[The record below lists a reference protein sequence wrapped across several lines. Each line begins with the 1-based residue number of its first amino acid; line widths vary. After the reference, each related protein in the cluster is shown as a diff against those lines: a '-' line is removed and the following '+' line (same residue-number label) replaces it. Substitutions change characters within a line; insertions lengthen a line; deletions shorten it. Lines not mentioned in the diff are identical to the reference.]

1 MRALLKNLSQVEGDD
16 STVNI
21 KRTTLVAASLCTIVF
36 LMVLVVIAFYASF
49 KAMSAANA
57 VDDAWQSQRERI
69 LNIEAKSVQ
78 ASSDAAEVKI
88 SQAGLQ
94 QGLLGAT
101 KNIAALQQSIDQ
113 SQSYKSAKAAL
124 DAEQAA
130 AAAKVEAVQADAQK
144 QVEEAEKKGVENFDK
159 MLVARLQ
166 SRWSRPESVTSP
178 VSVEVLVQ
186 FAADGTITNALVP
199 TSSGSKEVD
208 DSVIKAAAD
217 LAKIPEM
224 ATVNRAIYVKYL
236 RQRTVKFEAGV

>member
-1 MRALLKNLSQVEGDD
+1 MRALIKNLSQVEGDA
-16 STVNI
+16 STVNV
-21 KRTTLVAASLCTIVF
+21 KRTTLVAGALITIVV

-88 SQAGLQ
+88 SQAAIQ
-94 QGLLGAT
+94 QKQLASE
-101 KNIAALQQSIDQ
+101 KSIASLQQSIEQ
-113 SQSYKSAKAAL
+113 SQSYRTAKAAL
-124 DAEQAA
+124 DAEQEAA
-130 AAAKVEAVQADAQK
+130 LAKVEAAKADAQK

-166 SRWSRPESVTSP
+166 SRWTRPESATP
-178 VSVEVLVQ
+178 PASVEVLVQ
-186 FAADGTITNALVP
+186 FAPDGTITNALVP
-199 TSSGSKEVD
+199 TSSGSKDLD

-236 RQRTVKFEAGV
+236 RQRTVKLEVGA

>member
-1 MRALLKNLSQVEGDD
+1 MRALIKNLSQEEGDA

-21 KRTTLVAASLCTIVF
+21 KRTTLVAGALCIIVV

-88 SQAGLQ
+88 SQAAILRNQ
-94 QGLLGAT
+94 LNAD
-101 KNIAALQQSIDQ
+101 KNIANLQQSIDQ
-113 SQSYKSAKAAL
+113 SQSYRAAKAAL
-124 DAEQAA
+124 DAEQEAA
-130 AAAKVEAVQADAQK
+130 VAKADAAHADAQK

-166 SRWSRPESVTSP
+166 SRWMRPESATSP
-178 VSVEVLVQ
+178 VSLEVLVQ
-186 FAADGTITNALVP
+186 FAPDGTITNALVP
-199 TSSGSKEVD
+199 TSSGSKDVD

-224 ATVNRAIYVKYL
+224 ATVNRAIYLKYL
-236 RQRTVKFEAGV
+236 RQRTVKFESGV

>member
-1 MRALLKNLSQVEGDD
+1 MRALIKNLTQVEGDA

-21 KRTTLVAASLCTIVF
+21 KRTTLVAGALCTIVV

-88 SQAGLQ
+88 SQADIQ
-94 QGLLGAT
+94 QKLLNAN
-101 KNIAALQQSIDQ
+101 KNISSLQQSIDQ
-113 SQSYKSAKAAL
+113 SQSYRSAKAAL

-130 AAAKVEAVQADAQK
+130 AVAKVEAAHADAQK
-144 QVEEAEKKGVENFDK
+144 LVDEAEKKGVENFDK

-166 SRWSRPESVTSP
+166 SRWMRPESATSP

-186 FAADGTITNALVP
+186 FAPDGTITNALVP
-199 TSSGSKEVD
+199 TPSGSKDVD

-224 ATVNRAIYVKYL
+224 ASVNRAIYVKYL